1 MTKIVHDTDIGS
13 GLEIS
18 GGKLNAAP
26 TMATDNEV
34 ADAIAAADV
43 AENAAEALVK
53 SRSEFLKRAQQVLSS
68 EAVWEVS
75 AAGIKFSLDPAATQS
90 RIMVMGAGEGSNSL
104 SSGYLDIMPPA
115 AGTVVKGLGIA
126 DVVVDSN
133 GYIPLNAYTVI
144 YYKLPPANSSPA
156 AVGEWMHTLYAG
168 ADYDVPEDC
177 VFIAQLLRNS
187 SYERRV
193 QLYDGRILHI
203 GKNYQ
208 DTNWVDISSSFVSGA
223 TNYGQGHQTLR
234 VRRSGNRVYLEGL
247 VSIAASYT
255 GALFSL
261 PAGFIPTL
269 HHIFSGNIND
279 GTSRVDV
286 SPTGVVS
293 LINHQSAHPWVSL
306 AGINFGL
313 D

>member
-1 MTKIVHDTDIGS
+1 MTKVVHDTDIGS

-18 GGKLNAAP
+18 GGKLNAAT
-26 TMATDNEV
+26 TMATDVEV

-43 AENAAEALVK
+43 AEDAQLAAAIQASEALDATEEQKLLNNV
-53 SRSEFLKRAQQVLSS
+53 RIQDGLYQNT
-68 EAVWEVS
+68 VWELQGNKVK
-75 AAGIKFSLDPAATQS
+75 ANTVAGTESRFLSISSL
-90 RIMVMGAGEGSNSL
+90 GSVISVEFHF
-104 SSGYLDIMPPA
+104 PA
-115 AGTVVKGLGIA
+115 AGSPIPSMQGAAPL
-126 DVVVDSN
+126 VVDSN
-133 GYIPLNAYTVI
+133 GFVDLPSWGVLWYKYAEAGQGWYWSIYSLSVTEPSSEYIRVLALNSYNAT
-144 YYKLPPANSSPA
+144 
-156 AVGEWMHTLYAG
+156 
-168 ADYDVPEDC
+168 
-177 VFIAQLLRNS
+177 AQLS
-187 SYERRV
+187 
-193 QLYDGRILHI
+193 DGRVITQGL
-203 GKNYQ
+203 NYQ

-269 HHIFSGNIND
+269 HHIFSGNIHD

-293 LINHQSAHPWVSL
+293 LTNHPSSHPWVSL